1 MITELFYDELIA
13 KIKYHDNITLI
24 FIFNRHII
32 ESTTQGIWMNTKCDK
47 TA

>member
-1 MITELFYDELIA
+1 MITELFYDGLQ
-13 KIKYHDNITLI
+13 KISLDNALLI